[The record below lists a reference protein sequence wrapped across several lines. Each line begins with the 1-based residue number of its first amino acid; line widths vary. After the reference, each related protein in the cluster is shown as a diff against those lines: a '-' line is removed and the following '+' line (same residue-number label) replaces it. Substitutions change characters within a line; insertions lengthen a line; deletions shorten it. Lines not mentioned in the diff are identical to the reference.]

1 MMIQTKRLVLRPWTI
16 QDLNDLLAIANNRN
30 IAMNMRDR
38 FPHPYTREAGEEFLK
53 LFGGEKTPQEIMCVT
68 LNEKPIGSCGVFQK
82 DDVYHKNA
90 EIGYYIGEPYWGN
103 GYATEAAEAII
114 THGFN
119 SLPIERVC
127 ASVFSGNDASKKVL
141 EKLGFNYDGVFR
153 NSVFK
158 FGEFRDEYHYSVMRE
173 KWFAK

>member
-53 LFGGEKTPQEIMCVT
+53 NFGGEKTPQEILCVT
-68 LNEKPIGSCGVFQK
+68 LDGKPIGSCGVFQK

-103 GYATEAAEAII
+103 GYATEAAEIGRA
-114 THGFN
+114 H
-119 SLPIERVC
+119 V
-127 ASVFSGNDASKKVL
+127 
-141 EKLGFNYDGVFR
+141 
-153 NSVFK
+153 
-158 FGEFRDEYHYSVMRE
+158 
-173 KWFAK
+173 